1 MSFIKKIVDAFGRNI
16 NKILVKLGYR
26 ILPITPEVLVVRK
39 SSFTLKTMES
49 TYEFN
54 LKPMP
59 NNPHTNQGV
68 NWSIVNQESRQV
80 ISRDVWYASFA
91 LMTLLRCYEFSTVLD
106 IGSARGVVGD
116 ILTTVGKQTTSVEI
130 MDGYPAPDYRADYLE
145 IKFDKKF
152 DVIWCSHVL
161 EHQRNIGVFLEKCLN
176 DLNEGG
182 VLVVTVPL
190 EHTNIGLTMGHC
202 NYFSLWSLCYQLAS
216 VGFDIKKSAVA
227 AYYGNLTVIAK
238 KPVERIQKISSFAPY
253 PPFALSEEDA
263 ADFGLDH
270 GMTPEEFKLLVRSAA
285 TDNLMNFL
293 PSLDTKLNWMNWPLN
308 PDGAI
313 FNDKRGFM
321 MGAQIV

>member
-26 ILPITPEVLVVRK
+26 ILPITPEVLVVRE
-39 SSFTLKTMES
+39 SSFTLKTLES

-54 LKPMP
+54 LKPIP

-91 LMTLLRCYEFSTVLD
+91 LMTLLRCYKFSTVLD

-116 ILTTVGKQTTSVEI
+116 ILKTVGKQTTSVEI

-161 EHQRNIGVFLEKCLN
+161 EHQRNIGIFLEKCLN

-190 EHTNIGLTMGHC
+190 EHTNIRLTMGHC

-253 PPFALSEEDA
+253 PPFTLSEEDA

-270 GMTPEEFKLLVRSAA
+270 GMTPEEFNLLVRSAV

-308 PDGAI
+308 SDGT
-313 FNDKRGFM
+313 
-321 MGAQIV
+321 QLSH